1 MDATLLAN
9 NSQHCWMLHVVSVC
23 TSCWMLLD
31 VVACCCAKFETGQ
44 TFQPT
49 TPNISFVLWS
59 LKRSATM
66 LDSFAQLFQHCWGH
80 ACSLRM
86 VYKDL
91 WVVSFPWCTA
101 GWNIMGK
108 KGGAVVRALAPHQC
122 GPGLNPGVDAICGL
136 SLLLVLSLAPRGFS
150 PGTLGFPLSLKT
162 NTFKFQLDLEHT
174 DTFQRVLM
182 NSLVLRGLIVA
193 SVCTPLPI
201 HMQQLPTLMAQQWW
215 GLLLPF
221 ACSLRCEN
229 RLLRYQFSESPALTW

>member
-23 TSCWMLLD
+23 TPCCILLD
-31 VVACCCAKFETGQ
+31 VVACCYAKSETGQ

-91 WVVSFPWCTA
+91 WVILPMMHCRLEHYGKE
-101 GWNIMGK
+101 GWRSGESTRPPPMWPGFESWRRCHMWVEF
-108 KGGAVVRALAPHQC
+108 VVGSVPCSERFFC
-122 GPGLNPGVDAICGL
+122 VY
-136 SLLLVLSLAPRGFS
+136 SS
-150 PGTLGFPLSLKT
+150 FPLSLKT

-193 SVCTPLPI
+193 SVCTPLPTQ
-201 HMQQLPTLMAQQWW
+201 MQQLPTLMAQQWW

-221 ACSLRCEN
+221 ARSLRCEN